1 MTLDGC
7 AVLPLP
13 VAAVTEVVN
22 GPIVGAVAVSV
33 DVWVVGDFFNEVL
46 DAGGATVAAGF
57 AGDTAVSSTALVT
70 SATASW

>member
-22 GPIVGAVAVSV
+22 GPIVGAAVVSV
-33 DVWVVGDFFNEVL
+33 DVWLVGDFFS

-57 AGDTAVSSTALVT
+57 TGDTAVSSTALVT